1 MSPIGPFYC
10 TFRWDLNSFAY
21 SEPQPSPETLLRY
34 AGADEIESVA
44 KVWYEGLKDEPGSP
58 WADYLTRWT
67 PVSAAKW
74 FLDSQKR
81 LGARFLVAEKEK
93 MVVGMNGMIIEK
105 RSGIGRFF
113 TGVVARS
120 AERERGIGAM
130 LLYYSL
136 HDIKAEGLRTA
147 EVETRDGITAAQDLY
162 PKYCGKKHSVQRP
175 DTSPR
180 ELTCESW

>member
-1 MSPIGPFYC
+1 M
-10 TFRWDLNSFAY
+10 RLNESYRAILLHFQMGLEQLRVLRA
-21 SEPQPSPETLLRY
+21 SALTETLLRY
-34 AGADEIESVA
+34 AGADEIKSVA

-113 TGVVARS
+113 TGVVVRS
-120 AERERGIGAM
+120 AERERGIGAI
-130 LLYYSL
+130 LLYRSL

-147 EVETRDGITAAQDLY
+147 EVETRDGITAAKYLY
-162 PKYCGKKHSVQRP
+162 PKYGGKKHTVQG
-175 DTSPR
+175 
-180 ELTCESW
+180 